1 MGSYDLAAIMARLFP
16 APSNPAPI
24 NLVTNHNWV
33 PQPDGE
39 FKLERTSAAEEF
51 PAPPDDEIEE
61 DPVPTLDHYHPP
73 VDSSVD
79 VVDAARKLEVGRLEV
94 KAALERLTASV
105 SEATFLYTQANLAL
119 DEEREKTASLMA
131 FVSSICGQGFADAIL
146 MHVERVESDDA
157 DEGNGVESNNQRKNN
172 FVQKELQPSP

>member
-1 MGSYDLAAIMARLFP
+1 MARLFP

-24 NLVTNHNWV
+24 NLVANHNWV

-51 PAPPDDEIEE
+51 PAPPDDEIVE
-61 DPVPTLDHYHPP
+61 DPVPTLDHYPSDGLP
-73 VDSSVD
+73 VDSNVD
-79 VVDAARKLEVGRLEV
+79 LIDAARKLEDGRLEM
-94 KAALERLTASV
+94 KAALERLTTSV

-157 DEGNGVESNNQRKNN
+157 DEGNGDESSNQRKNN